1 MQFEQ
6 SPQDVLARLDE
17 LREADAPTSGGR
29 LLSYVYDSGIA
40 ELDDLA
46 GAAARKAQPL
56 NGLDPTTFPSV
67 AALERDL
74 VALARSVLADGVD
87 GVVGS
92 ITSGG
97 TESCMLAVKSAR
109 DTWRAATG
117 REDRPTLVIG
127 STAHAAFIKAAHY
140 LDLRLRVL
148 PVDPDTCRLRP
159 ADVAVAL
166 DDSVALVVASTPSY
180 PHGALDPIAEIA
192 EVCTAQGVPV
202 HVDGCIGAW
211 VLPWWPGS
219 DTRPLWDLRVPGVAS
234 LSVDLHKY
242 GYAPKGVS
250 VLLYRDRDRH
260 RRQWFATSAWPGYAV
275 VNPTML
281 GSRTVMPI
289 AAGWAVSKA
298 LGSNGF
304 EALTDRIARSAEK
317 LRAVIDGIDG
327 LRIVGDPVGPL
338 LAVATDTAVPE
349 DRRIDPHRWADA
361 ARELGWVLQP
371 QPGRTQSD
379 GTVLPRTTHLTLTP
393 VTESVADDLATAVTK
408 AADAVRGVPGAVAPE
423 DFVAAADHIRPE
435 DLTSENC
442 AAVLTLAGLDPTAGL
457 SGSMA
462 DLLALIEALPEPV
475 AERLL
480 IEFLARFME

>member
-1 MQFEQ
+1 MQFEHT
-6 SPQDVLARLDE
+6 PTEILARLDE
-17 LREADAPTSGGR
+17 LRAADAPTEGGR
-29 LLSYVYDSGIA
+29 LLSYVYDPGVA
-40 ELDDLA
+40 ELHDLA
-46 GAAARKAQPL
+46 GAAARKAQSL

-74 VALARSVLADGVD
+74 VGLARDVLADGVD

-92 ITSGG
+92 VTSGG

-109 DTWRAATG
+109 DSWRAATG
-117 REDRPTLVIG
+117 RDDRPTLVIG

-148 PVDPDTCRLRP
+148 PVDPATCRLRP
-159 ADVAVAL
+159 ADVAATL
-166 DDSVALVVASTPSY
+166 DEDVALVVVSTPSY
-180 PHGALDPIAEIA
+180 PHGALDPVAEIA
-192 EVCTAQGVPV
+192 EICAAQSVPV

-211 VLPWWPGS
+211 VLPWWPGAQ
-219 DTRPLWDLRVPGVAS
+219 DRPAWDLRVPGVAS

-289 AAGWAVSKA
+289 AAGWAVSQA
-298 LGSNGF
+298 LGRSGF
-304 EALTDRIARSAEK
+304 AELTGQIAG
-317 LRAVIDGIDG
+317 AVEQLHKVVDAVEG
-327 LRIVGDPVGPL
+327 LRVVGDPVGPL
-338 LAVATDTAVPE
+338 LAVATDPDVDE
-349 DRRIDPHRWADA
+349 SRRVDPHRWADA
-361 ARELGWVLQP
+361 AKELGWVLQP
-371 QPGRTQSD
+371 QPGRVQSD
-379 GTVLPRTTHLTLTP
+379 GTALPRTTHLTITP
-393 VTESVADDLATAVTK
+393 VTESVCAELGDALAA
-408 AADAVRGVPGAVAPE
+408 AADSVRGVPGATAPAE
-423 DFVAAADHIRPE
+423 FVTAAGQIRPE

-442 AAVLTLAGLDPTAGL
+442 AAVLGLAGLDPEGGL
-457 SGSMA
+457 DGPMA
-462 DLLALIEALPEPV
+462 ELLALIEALPEHV

-480 IEFLARFME
+480 VEFLARFME

>member
-6 SPQDVLARLDE
+6 SPQDVLALLDH
-17 LREADAPTSGGR
+17 LRTADAPTSGGR
-29 LLSYVYDSGIA
+29 LLSYVYDSGVT
-40 ELDDLA
+40 ELDELA
-46 GAAARKAQPL
+46 GDAARKAQPL
-56 NGLDPTTFPSV
+56 NGLDPTTFPSI
-67 AALERDL
+67 ATLERDL
-74 VALARSVLADGVD
+74 VALARSVLAEGVD

-92 ITSGG
+92 VTSGG

-109 DTWRAATG
+109 DSWRAATG
-117 REDRPTLVIG
+117 RDDRPTLVIG

-159 ADVAVAL
+159 ADVAAAL

-180 PHGALDPIAEIA
+180 PHGALDPVEEIA
-192 EVCTAQGVPV
+192 EMCAAQGVPV

-211 VLPWWPGS
+211 VLPWWPGA
-219 DTRPLWDLRVPGVAS
+219 DTRTPWDLRVPGVAS

-298 LGSNGF
+298 LGTKGF
-304 EALTDRIARSAEK
+304 DELTGRIARSAEQV
-317 LRAVIDGIDG
+317 RSAVDGIEG
-327 LRIVGDPVGPL
+327 LRVVGDPVGPL
-338 LAVATDTAVPE
+338 LAVASDTAVPD
-349 DRRIDPHRWADA
+349 DRRVDPHRWADA

-371 QPGRTQSD
+371 QPGKTQSD
-379 GTVLPRTTHLTLTP
+379 GTRLPRTTHLTLTP
-393 VTESVADDLATAVTK
+393 VTEAVAGDLAAAVTE
-408 AADAVRGVPGAVAPE
+408 AADAVRGVPGAEAPE
-423 DFVAAADHIRPE
+423 EFVAAAGQIRPE

-442 AAVLTLAGLDPTAGL
+442 AAVLSLAGLDPTSGL
-457 SGSMA
+457 SGPMA
-462 DLLALIEALPEPV
+462 DLLALIEALPEHV

>member
-1 MQFEQ
+1 MDFERT
-6 SPQDVLARLDE
+6 PADILAQLDE
-17 LREADAPTSGGR
+17 LRAADAPTAGGH
-29 LLSYVYDSGIA
+29 LLSYVYDPGVA

-46 GAAARKAQPL
+46 SAAARKAQPL

-74 VALARSVLADGVD
+74 VGLARSVLADGVD

-92 ITSGG
+92 VTSGG
-97 TESCMLAVKSAR
+97 TESCLLAVKSAR
-109 DTWRAATG
+109 DSWRAATG

-140 LDLRLRVL
+140 LDLHLRVL

-159 ADVAVAL
+159 EDVAAAL
-166 DDSVALVVASTPSY
+166 DETVALVVASTPSY
-180 PHGALDPIAEIA
+180 PHGALDPVSEIA
-192 EVCTAQGVPV
+192 EVCAAQGVPV

-211 VLPWWPGS
+211 VLPWWPGAAE
-219 DTRPLWDLRVPGVAS
+219 RPDWDLRVPGVAS

-250 VLLYRDRDRH
+250 VLLYRGRDRH

-275 VNPTML
+275 VNPTIL

-289 AAGWAVSKA
+289 AAGWAVSQA
-298 LGSNGF
+298 LGRSGF
-304 EALTDRIARSAEK
+304 EELTGQIARAAQQ
-317 LRAVIDGIDG
+317 LRKVVDATEG
-327 LRIVGDPVGPL
+327 LRVVGDPVGPL
-338 LAVATDTAVPE
+338 LAVATDPDVPE
-349 DRRIDPHRWADA
+349 QCRVDPHRWADA
-361 ARELGWVLQP
+361 AKDLGWVLQP
-371 QPGRTQSD
+371 QPGRRQSD
-379 GTVLPRTTHLTLTP
+379 GTELPRTTHLTVTP
-393 VTESVADDLATAVTK
+393 VTESVVGELGDALVT
-408 AADAVRGVPGAVAPE
+408 AADTVRGVPGAQAPA
-423 DFVAAADHIRPE
+423 DFVAAARQIRPE

-442 AAVLTLAGLDPTAGL
+442 AAVLGMVGLEPGGGLDGP
-457 SGSMA
+457 MA
-462 DLLALIEALPEPV
+462 ELLALIEALPEPV

>member
-1 MQFEQ
+1 MQFELSAQ
-6 SPQDVLARLDE
+6 EILDRLDE
-17 LREADAPTSGGR
+17 LRAADAPTSGGR
-29 LLSYVYDSGIA
+29 LLSYVYDPGVA

-46 GAAARKAQPL
+46 AAAARKAQPL

-74 VALARSVLADGVD
+74 VGLARSVLADGVD

-92 ITSGG
+92 VTSGG

-109 DTWRAATG
+109 DSWRAATG
-117 REDRPTLVIG
+117 RDDRPTLVIG

-159 ADVAVAL
+159 ADVAAVL
-166 DDSVALVVASTPSY
+166 DESVALVVASTPSY
-180 PHGALDPIAEIA
+180 PHGALDPVAEITD
-192 EVCTAQGVPV
+192 VCAAQGVPV

-211 VLPWWPGS
+211 VLPWWPGAE
-219 DTRPLWDLRVPGVAS
+219 DRPAWDLRVPGVAS

-289 AAGWAVSKA
+289 AAGWAVSQA
-298 LGSNGF
+298 LGRSGF
-304 EALTDRIARSAEK
+304 AELTGRIARAAEQLHK
-317 LRAVIDGIDG
+317 VIAGIDG
-327 LRIVGDPVGPL
+327 LRAVGDPVGPL
-338 LAVATDTAVPE
+338 VAVAADPEVP
-349 DRRIDPHRWADA
+349 DARRVDPHRWADA

-371 QPGRTQSD
+371 QPGRVQSD
-379 GTVLPRTTHLTLTP
+379 GTTLPRTTHLTLTP
-393 VTESVADDLATAVTK
+393 VTESVAGELGDALVA
-408 AADAVRGVPGAVAPE
+408 AADAVRGTPGAQAPA
-423 DFVAAADHIRPE
+423 DFVAAAGQIRPD

-442 AAVLTLAGLDPTAGL
+442 AAVLGLAGLDPAAGL
-457 SGSMA
+457 GGPMA
-462 DLLALIEALPEPV
+462 ELLALIEALPEFV

-480 IEFLARFME
+480 VEFLARFME